1 MTSNH
6 KSIPIQTQPQNH
18 SNAYP
23 DVQMPTTGRL
33 PCELDC
39 LNKVDEIIFK
49 DKVFQTRNGKSLFSV
64 HREAECYGSKLD
76 LYLQDGFKKNVVC
89 LHLNTD
95 HSDDP
100 HLQIFAL
107 PMQPVG
113 SVTIDSISGNLSICI
128 QMAEDTPTFIA
139 CLPMFLQTQKST
151 SIEIFCI
158 GGSQQVA
165 KIMCEKDSS
174 SSQVVFQFFTD
185 IESGAKTVILGA
197 FLYLNFH
204 LNEIRK
210 MEDSPSNFQDLWIIN
225 CVSWDKI
232 PDSHSGEDGTEKGC
246 CRRCL
251 GDCSSCF
258 CGFWGCL
265 LSCAECCLPLP
276 ST

>member
-100 HLQIFAL
+100 H
-107 PMQPVG
+107 
-113 SVTIDSISGNLSICI
+113 
-128 QMAEDTPTFIA
+128 
-139 CLPMFLQTQKST
+139 
-151 SIEIFCI
+151 
-158 GGSQQVA
+158 
-165 KIMCEKDSS
+165 
-174 SSQVVFQFFTD
+174 
-185 IESGAKTVILGA
+185 
-197 FLYLNFH
+197 NFH

>member
-151 SIEIFCI
+151 SIE
-158 GGSQQVA
+158 
-165 KIMCEKDSS
+165 
-174 SSQVVFQFFTD
+174 
-185 IESGAKTVILGA
+185 
-197 FLYLNFH
+197 NFH